1 LYLDLSG
8 KLKTIESLTS
18 KPSEHIL
25 LHAYLGPK
33 EKGASELRKMN
44 EQDGDS
50 DFHDVSS
57 DEEDKK
63 LVEQIENNDVRFM
76 MPEHMPS
83 YLRIDKD
90 IQQNLIALSKLV
102 KEYS

>member
-1 LYLDLSG
+1 
-8 KLKTIESLTS
+8 
-18 KPSEHIL
+18 
-25 LHAYLGPK
+25 
-33 EKGASELRKMN
+33 
-44 EQDGDS
+44 
-50 DFHDVSS
+50 
-57 DEEDKK
+57 
-63 LVEQIENNDVRFM
+63 M